1 MDCPNCSEGYIY
13 GMAVKI
19 PCPICNK
26 TGILPDNTLYKPE
39 IGQQLKWERLNI
51 EKLTLQDFCKVKN
64 INVITR
70 SENERGLFRE
80 GAER

>member
-1 MDCPNCSEGYIY
+1 MNIGDEAYNNG
-13 GMAVKI
+13 
-19 PCPICNK
+19 
-26 TGILPDNTLYKPE
+26 LPDNTLYKPE

-51 EKLTLQDFCKVKN
+51 EKLSLRDFCKMKN

-70 SENERGLFRE
+70 SENERGLFRG